1 MARMKGPLSG
11 TCVVELGTYVA
22 APALGSILGMLGA
35 DVVKVEPPSGDP
47 TRSLTPWS
55 WANYNWN
62 KRSAVLDLK
71 SPEGM
76 SSIKRLLK
84 GADVFIESLSP
95 RAVRELGLSY
105 ARTRRIN
112 PKIIYCSIKGFAS
125 DSASSQRVGFDTIAQ
140 AEGGLMYVAKSE
152 GGNPSRVG
160 NPCVDLS
167 AATFGAVGVLS
178 AMLARPRKAA
188 YIEVPLYDVV
198 VYWNGY
204 WLPYIDIN
212 GSEPTQLGSSH
223 PAFAPYGIFTTK
235 DGFIFIGVLADTQWL
250 KLVKRLSL
258 SPPARFSQTAER
270 IAAREQVNSLV
281 QGAVGGVATSDLL
294 ELLGEEVPCARVST
308 LMDIYRDDELRR
320 RKVVRT
326 VKHEGRELSVVLPP
340 VIGPRGLRRMPGLP
354 PFRPGSVWPRGSV
367 GKGRSRDARPRAKG
381 KHL

>member
-1 MARMKGPLSG
+1 MRGPLSG
-11 TCVVELGTYVA
+11 TRVVELGTYVA

-55 WANYNWN
+55 WVNYNWN
-62 KRSAVLDLK
+62 KKSIVLDLK
-71 SPEGM
+71 SPDGIDRM
-76 SSIKRLLK
+76 WRLLK
-84 GADVFIESLSP
+84 DADVFIESLSP
-95 RAVRELGLSY
+95 RAVKELGL
-105 ARTRRIN
+105 AFPKTKRIN
-112 PKIIYCSIKGFAS
+112 RKIIYCSIKGFGS

-152 GGNPSRVG
+152 GGSPSRVG

-178 AMLARPRKAA
+178 AMLSRPRKAA

-235 DGFIFIGVLADTQWL
+235 DGFIFIGVLADPQWQ
-250 KLVKRLSL
+250 KLVTKLNL
-258 SPPARFSQTAER
+258 ASPTHFSRTGER
-270 IAAREQVNSLV
+270 IAAREQVNAQV
-281 QGAVGGVATSDLL
+281 QSAVAQKTTSDLL
-294 ELLGEEVPCARVST
+294 DLLGEDVPCARVST
-308 LMDIYRDDELRR
+308 LMDIYRDEELRK
-320 RKVVRT
+320 RKVIRT
-326 VKHEGRELSVVLPP
+326 VRHEGRDFSVALPP
-340 VIGPRGLRRMPGLP
+340 VPSPRRLRRMPEP
-354 PFRPGSVWPRGSV
+354 PIFGNGKAGRRGQV
-367 GKGRSRDARPRAKG
+367 D
-381 KHL
+381 